1 MAKKSELESYIK
13 MIEEIQE
20 EYPQAS
26 DRLEQLLNKMQD
38 DYNSF
43 VYREVERQKF
53 QRREHYKDFLE
64 KEEYKKIE
72 ALEPNEFIV
81 VMPADKAAYRLARS
95 AVSAHHEDRE
105 FSMRFTRG
113 VGTVLTRIR

>member
-1 MAKKSELESYIK
+1 MAKKSELESYLK
-13 MIEEIQE
+13 MIEEIQA
-20 EYPQAS
+20 EYPQVA
-26 DRLEQLLNKMQD
+26 DRLEELANKMQE

-53 QRREHYKDFLE
+53 QRREQYKDFLE

-81 VMPADKAAYRLARS
+81 VMLADKVAYRQAKA
-95 AVSAHHEDRE
+95 AVSAHYDDRE
-105 FSMRFTRG
+105 FSMRFTKG
-113 VGTVLTRIR
+113 VGTILTRTK